1 MPWLGPRARLYR
13 GLLQDLIRVAREDLA
28 NFINTERITG
38 HRLVDKRLLSVEELT
53 KHTQRL
59 KEEFRGIPEEY
70 FEGIKEIKALTQADF
85 ERAGKFVYGTAEP
98 GRGIIRIDPYSV
110 LDQEGIVMHE
120 VLHMLF
126 PNVPESKIRNLTR
139 EALKKIGLVLGIW
152 GLGILTPEQ
161 AEAAPLGPIRR
172 VTRRVLEGPLSPDAT
187 RILKGKIIKGK
198 VVKEVRRGRG
208 DWRYIVFEDGT
219 HLPVD
224 KSYIRSA
231 AAGYGRER
239 ILSNNGGAAI
249 MEQSERHK
257 KLADYWAREIKA
269 GVKYKERYAKSK
281 EWEEYKKMFRGDWK
295 ENLVPVNKVF
305 SFGRMTIARSYFRR
319 PAVTVTPKR
328 PEFEIHA
335 RVVEAIDNY
344 LIRECNLKY
353 TLKRALLDAFC
364 TGTGPI
370 GRTKSI
376 TITEHKF
383 KASLRETK
391 GL

>member
-239 ILSNNGGAAI
+239 YIEMFERAPVHEKAEMIRKSLERRL
-249 MEQSERHK
+249 EQER
-257 KLADYWAREIKA
+257 LA
-269 GVKYKERYAKSK
+269 
-281 EWEEYKKMFRGDWK
+281 FRG
-295 ENLVPVNKVF
+295 
-305 SFGRMTIARSYFRR
+305 RATIDAQL
-319 PAVTVTPKR
+319 
-328 PEFEIHA
+328 
-335 RVVEAIDNY
+335 IDY
-344 LIRECNLKY
+344 ERKLRELGIPTTEKSVLIRYRGRTFSIPETYARILERATRGKVRI
-353 TLKRALLDAFC
+353 LKRQPRIPLLMPALPYYP
-364 TGTGPI
+364 TMEVPQ
-370 GRTKSI
+370 
-376 TITEHKF
+376 
-383 KASLRETK
+383 
-391 GL
+391 